1 MWGGFGGVDWESYR
15 GLLSLRIEIYTA
27 SKGPFCK
34 TQCNVSNGK
43 TDKGLGIVLFCL
55 KAGLLGSCSQVNEF
69 TGPKDQGQG
78 SCHGKRR
85 GARGGREKGPSVLT
99 IIYKIK

>member
-55 KAGLLGSCSQVNEF
+55 KAGLLGRCSQ
-69 TGPKDQGQG
+69 G
-78 SCHGKRR
+78 SSLAPRTKAREVAMGKEEGLGEGERR
-85 GARGGREKGPSVLT
+85 GPQFSL
-99 IIYKIK
+99 